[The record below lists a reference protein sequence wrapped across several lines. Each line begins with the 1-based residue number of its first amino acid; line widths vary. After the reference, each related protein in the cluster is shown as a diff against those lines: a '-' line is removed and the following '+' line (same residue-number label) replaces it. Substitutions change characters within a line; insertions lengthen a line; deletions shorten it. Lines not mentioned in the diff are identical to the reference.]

1 MLSHEAFTQFSA
13 SLFTLPMTTV
23 SIYEDNNQLRSL
35 LELLISNTE
44 DFSVVGAYSN
54 GQDITRQILLDR
66 PDVVLMDIEMPGRNG
81 IECVRQIKEIN
92 ANIRVLMHTVFEDDE
107 RLFACLSSG
116 ADGYLL
122 KKDTATH
129 LLNALG
135 EVTRDGGPMSP
146 SIARRVLKTF
156 LHAPQPK
163 PEDHGITEREKQILQ
178 LLTFGYTYRMI
189 GIQCNISVET
199 VRRHLK
205 NIYQKLHVQCGTEA
219 VAKAIREQ
227 IIE

>member
-1 MLSHEAFTQFSA
+1 MIS
-13 SLFTLPMTTV
+13 V

-35 LELLISNTE
+35 LELLIGNTE
-44 DFSVVGAYSN
+44 NFSVAGSYSN
-54 GQDITRQILLDR
+54 GQDITEQVLLDR
-66 PDVVLMDIEMPGRNG
+66 PDVVLMDIDMPGRDG
-81 IECVRQIKEIN
+81 IECVSRVKEAN
-92 ANIRVLMHTVFEDDE
+92 ASIRVLMHTVFEDDE

-135 EVTRDGGPMSP
+135 EVSKGGGPMSP

-156 LHAPQPK
+156 LHIPQSK
-163 PEDHGITEREKQILQ
+163 QDNYGITEREQQILQ
-178 LLTFGYTYRMI
+178 LLSQGYTYRMI
-189 GIQCNISVET
+189 GIQCHISVET

-205 NIYQKLHVQCGTEA
+205 NVYQKLHVQCGTEA

-227 IIE
+227 LIQ